1 MEIKTNGFKLP
12 SGDIHVFIPP
22 EPTETDRG
30 GIKASE
36 KTTESLEVKY
46 DKKTGKLFSPT
57 SPTDNTLTKSN
68 VAADAK
74 KTGDEFARVNNN
86 MESKLDKQQGAE
98 NKGKALVVGD
108 DGNVVVGEV
117 QSSGNADIIKALQ
130 DALIS
135 QVVNGESIKV
145 TDSSRL
151 PVEEFAMSGKLEQV
165 QTTGANLFDISKAEV
180 NLSKLKVWAGTA
192 FDTEF
197 VMKTFKPNTE
207 YYVKYKI
214 KMIKAVTEK
223 KLYDRGKSLLMY
235 KAGGTTATII
245 SEKKEMKDGEVIT
258 GSNIFTTPSDLQD
271 YKILAYTERY
281 TEEDGTGGFFSEIA
295 IEELIISEQ
304 DVSYEPYTGGKP
316 SPSPDFP
323 QPIETTPQ
331 GIITVDFTDGTNY
344 QTIELNCPREFT
356 KWDKLQ
362 KIDGAWNWVFKS
374 RRYIITGNE
383 EFVEAGA
390 IYTTG
395 SSTNFFANVLSNV
408 EREPNGY
415 MERLRSV
422 KGVWSKINEVGF
434 SLNGVQLHM
443 RLPNT
448 LLGVSDAATK
458 EEKKTAYVNY
468 LKSEYEKGKPYS
480 LLYELKEPELIPLS
494 LSEQNKLNAITMYAP
509 NTEITNTGGCNM
521 ELTYT
526 VDTKAYVDAKIASVV
541 KSVVETQKALL

>member
-57 SPTDNTLTKSN
+57 SPTDNTLTESN

-86 MESKLDKQQGAE
+86 MESKLDKQQGVE
-98 NKGKALVVGD
+98 NKGKALVVGE

-135 QVVNGESIKV
+135 QVVNGESINV
-145 TDSSRL
+145 SDSSRL

-165 QTTGANLFDISKAEV
+165 QTTGAQLFDVSKISATDVTVDKDIIIVKEYASNTRITAEQFLEMTGLKPGDSLTISYAFEGTITDSTGGAMFLGGSKAI
-180 NLSKLKVWAGTA
+180 NI
-192 FDTEF
+192 
-197 VMKTFKPNTE
+197 MN
-207 YYVKYKI
+207 
-214 KMIKAVTEK
+214 
-223 KLYDRGKSLLMY
+223 
-235 KAGGTTATII
+235 GGQ
-245 SEKKEMKDGEVIT
+245 T
-258 GSNIFTTPSDLQD
+258 GSLKNTVTLPSDFGSEYGSL
-271 YKILAYTERY
+271 Y
-281 TEEDGTGGFFSEIA
+281 FFGNKKGENCYIKNFMINKGNTA
-295 IEELIISEQ
+295 KP
-304 DVSYEPYTGGKP
+304 YEPYTGGKP
-316 SPSPDFP
+316 APSPDNP

-331 GIITVDFTDGTNY
+331 GVITVDFTDGTNH
-344 QTIELNCPREFT
+344 QVIELNCPREFT
-356 KWDKLQ
+356 KWDRLE
-362 KIDGAWNWVFKS
+362 KIDGVWNWAFKS

-383 EFVEAGA
+383 EFIVAGA
-390 IYTTG
+390 EYTTG
-395 SSTNFFANVLSNV
+395 SSTNLFTNALSNV

-422 KGVWSKINEVGF
+422 KGVWHKVNEVGF
-434 SLNGVQLHM
+434 SLNSVQLHM

-448 LLGVSDAATK
+448 LLGVSDTATK
-458 EEKKTAYVNY
+458 EEKKTAYVSY
-468 LKSEYEKGKPYS
+468 LKEEYEKGKPYS

-509 NTEITNTGGCNM
+509 HTEITNTGGCNM

-526 VDTKAYVDAKIASVV
+526 VDTKAYVDAKIAPVV
-541 KSVVETQKALL
+541 KTILETQKALL

>member
-86 MESKLDKQQGAE
+86 MESKLDKQQGVV

-135 QVVNGESIKV
+135 QVVNGESINV
-145 TDSSRL
+145 SDSSRL
-151 PVEEFAMSGKLEQV
+151 PVEEFALSGKLEQL
-165 QTTGANLFDISKAEV
+165 QTTGANLFDISKAVV
-180 NLSKLKVWAGTA
+180 NLSKLKAWAGTA

-197 VMKTFKPNTE
+197 VMKTFKPNTK
-207 YYVKYKI
+207 YFVKYKI

-245 SEKKEMKDGEVIT
+245 REKKEMKDGEVIT

-304 DVSYEPYTGGKP
+304 DVPYEPYTGGKP
-316 SPSPDFP
+316 SPRPDYP
-323 QPIETTPQ
+323 QPIETTPR
-331 GIITVDFTDGTNY
+331 GIITVDFTDGTNH
-344 QTIELNCPREFT
+344 QIVELNCPREFT
-356 KWDKLQ
+356 KWDRLE
-362 KIDGAWNWVFKS
+362 KIDGVWNWVFKAIKDTDVKQS
-374 RRYIITGNE
+374 RFDLFGWNHATQYKDFKNGVYAYVWSFKNKEKGWQTSICKQFKNENGSYDKGILWHYSDNPAMDRQYFVTNHKTVE
-383 EFVEAGA
+383 EFEAWVEANPLTMYFEGKETE
-390 IYTTG
+390 Y
-395 SSTNFFANVLSNV
+395 V
-408 EREPNGY
+408 P
-415 MERLRSV
+415 
-422 KGVWSKINEVGF
+422 
-434 SLNGVQLHM
+434 
-443 RLPNT
+443 
-448 LLGVSDAATK
+448 LLQ
-458 EEKKTAYVNY
+458 EE
-468 LKSEYEKGKPYS
+468 
-480 LLYELKEPELIPLS
+480 
-494 LSEQNKLNAITMYAP
+494 QDKLNALTMYAP